1 MFADIEN
8 KQDTL
13 IVRLRGEIDLVV
25 ADNLRKELDDV
36 LDKEASKNLLLN
48 LKGVYFIDS
57 SGLGV
62 LLGRYKKVSRNGGK
76 VFIVSPQPQ
85 VRKILDLS
93 GLLRIMGEYSSE
105 EEALEKIV

>member
-1 MFADIEN
+1 MFADFEN

-25 ADNLRKELDDV
+25 ADNFRKELDDV
-36 LDKEASKNLLLN
+36 LDKEASQNLLLN